1 MKCMLNDKGIKQ
13 AVKKGILNFEPKL
26 RDEQIQPTSIDLF
39 YEKIDDYEEI
49 PMYPLKRKNLMKDT
63 LQPGYIYD
71 IETTQLISTKPD
83 MFLLMDL
90 RSSLRRLGHI

>member
-39 YEKIDDYEEI
+39 YEKIDDYE
-49 PMYPLKRKNLMKDT
+49 
-63 LQPGYIYD
+63 
-71 IETTQLISTKPD
+71 
-83 MFLLMDL
+83 
-90 RSSLRRLGHI
+90 